1 MLFWTLSVS
10 NPQKSC
16 IFEGHN
22 PIEPSFINT
31 LSNDAIA
38 ILSLCKCIQL
48 FEIDIEL
55 TDLQTIESNIIL
67 QMKRWNKIECVAYTC
82 DNKTQ
87 ITSW

>member
-1 MLFWTLSVS
+1 MS
-10 NPQKSC
+10 NPQKFC

-55 TDLQTIESNIIL
+55 NIHNKIDLQTIESNIIL
-67 QMKRWNKIECVAYTC
+67 QMKR
-82 DNKTQ
+82 
-87 ITSW
+87 